1 MKSFKNFLFKIN
13 NDTVFFWKTF
23 LSVSA
28 VIFLII
34 TIVFVKFTFFVDYS
48 NECNEME
55 SFVTENKENICNLIN
70 LYDTGEV
77 DLYDSDYTI
86 KFDQDE
92 VYISTPIH
100 NIFADRLKIR
110 ALVDKDNN
118 NVNFIIDKNYVHTNV
133 ALAFFFYFLLLFVSF
148 VIEIEICF
156 LLKLLYDKIIN
167 KKCDDE
173 DENKEENE
181 EYVND
186 IY

>member
-100 NIFADRLKIR
+100 NIFANTLKIR
-110 ALVDKDNN
+110 VLVDNDNN
-118 NVNFIIDKNYVHTNV
+118 NNINLIIDKSYAHTNV
-133 ALAFFFYFLLLFVSF
+133 WIGFMEYFLLLLLSF
-148 VIEIEICF
+148 IIEILIF
-156 LLKLLYDKIIN
+156 MLLYYIGNFIVDLYESKL
-167 KKCDDE
+167 
-173 DENKEENE
+173 
-181 EYVND
+181 
-186 IY
+186 